1 MLKREEEFDEELM
14 DDFDEEDE
22 SPKKAKRGKKAP
34 KPAKAKKAP
43 KPKKAKGG
51 FFAGEAFEPY
61 QGKINSIIYFV
72 MSLGCLF
79 MYIPMIF
86 FGSGYAHKAMSY
98 MEESGDTDGIGFIA
112 AGKGIRSLATILFF
126 IGILLIALY
135 MLVIAAGVAAIM

>member
-1 MLKREEEFDEELM
+1 MLKREEEFDEDLM

-34 KPAKAKKAP
+34 KPAKVKKAP

-72 MSLGCLF
+72 MSFGCLF
-79 MYIPMIF
+79 LYIPMIF

-112 AGKGIRSLATILFF
+112 AGKGIRSLATIIFF
-126 IGILLIALY
+126 IEVIIIALY
-135 MLVIAAGVAAIM
+135 VTVIAAGLAAIM

>member
-51 FFAGEAFEPY
+51 FFSGEAFEPY

-72 MSLGCLF
+72 MSFGCLF

-135 MLVIAAGVAAIM
+135 MLVIAAGLAAIM

>member
-1 MLKREEEFDEELM
+1 MLKREEEFDEDLM

-34 KPAKAKKAP
+34 KPAKVKKAP

-72 MSLGCLF
+72 MSFGCLF
-79 MYIPMIF
+79 LYIPMIF

-112 AGKGIRSLATILFF
+112 AGKGIRSLATIIFF
-126 IGILLIALY
+126 IEVIIISLY
-135 MLVIAAGVAAIM
+135 VTVIVAGLAAIM

>member
-1 MLKREEEFDEELM
+1 MLKREEEFDDELM

-79 MYIPMIF
+79 IYIPMIF

>member
-1 MLKREEEFDEELM
+1 MLKREEEFDEDLV

-51 FFAGEAFEPY
+51 FFAGEAFESY

-72 MSLGCLF
+72 LSFGCLVL
-79 MYIPMIF
+79 YIPMIF
-86 FGSGYAHKAMSY
+86 FGGGYAAKARNY
-98 MEESGDTDGIGFIA
+98 MEESGDTDGIGFLA
-112 AGKGIRSLATILFF
+112 AGKGIRSLATIIFF
-126 IGILLIALY
+126 IGVIIIALY
-135 MLVIAAGVAAIM
+135 VTVLAAGLAAIM